1 MRRLAVAESSPW
13 PDSWWLQI
21 SAVPSVDWAHC
32 TQSGISGP
40 QLGRSIRPSSPREV
54 EHDVAL
60 TSADGIEQG
69 EGQA

>member
-1 MRRLAVAESSPW
+1 MMRLAVAQSSPR

-21 SAVPSVDWAHC
+21 SAVLSVDWAHC

-40 QLGRSIRPSSPREV
+40 GSVARSVHHGLREV
-54 EHDVAL
+54 EHEVAL
-60 TSADGIEQG
+60 TSADGVEQS

>member
-1 MRRLAVAESSPW
+1 MMRLAVAQSSPW

-21 SAVPSVDWAHC
+21 SAVLSVDWAHC
-32 TQSGISGP
+32 TRAASAVPGSVA
-40 QLGRSIRPSSPREV
+40 RSVHHVLREV
-54 EHDVAL
+54 EHEAAS